1 MGQAKANNRRQANRW
16 HGMVLEASAMIGAE
30 EYGGALEILAK
41 LADELKAV
49 DARYKLPV
57 EKDLPYTAGESES
70 GE

>member
-1 MGQAKANNRRQANRW
+1 
-16 HGMVLEASAMIGAE
+16 MVLEASAMIGAE